1 MHPEILYQQEKLQH
15 LFEQAYQL
23 QKNDDID
30 NEIKVQ
36 FVWYLCVRTSGYV
49 ETSVKTILSEY
60 MSSQTDS
67 ASIIDEQF
75 RYSRGMKF
83 REIAKL
89 VGQFSS
95 KWEKRLRD
103 GTSEKLKRSLYSIV
117 TNRNSIAHGYDVV
130 LSLRELKKY
139 FADAQ
144 QVVKLV
150 HDTCDPPPA
159 QTNDA

>member
-1 MHPEILYQQEKLQH
+1 MHPEILQRQEKLQH
-15 LFEQAYQL
+15 LFKQAECL
-23 QKNDDID
+23 QKID
-30 NEIKVQ
+30 KVDGEIRAQ
-36 FVWYLCVRTSGYV
+36 FVWYLCIRTSGYV

-89 VGQFSS
+89 IGQFSP

-103 GTSEKLKRSLYSIV
+103 VTSEKLKRSLYSIV
-117 TNRNSIAHGYDVV
+117 ANRNSIAHGYDVA
-130 LSLRELKKY
+130 LSLEELKRY

-144 QVVKLV
+144 QVVELV
-150 HDTCDPPPA
+150 YATCDPPSA